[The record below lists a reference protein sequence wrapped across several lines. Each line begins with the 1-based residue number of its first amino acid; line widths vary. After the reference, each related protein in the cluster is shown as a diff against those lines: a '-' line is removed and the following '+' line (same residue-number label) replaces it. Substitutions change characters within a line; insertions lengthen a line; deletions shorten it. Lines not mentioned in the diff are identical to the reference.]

1 MPDPNPDWFFQ
12 PRRQAAGP
20 AEDAGAGLISLPAEV
35 LQRHG
40 ARVLS
45 PDTAVSV
52 PGFAPPRST
61 VYRARTLLVPANLQ
75 HADKMAAFNQVLAG
89 VGMKLQPGPAGHDAG
104 YEHGGQ
110 DAAHPLARMPRT
122 AVLTATQEG
131 GAPVTVDAW
140 VALQALRAAVP
151 SPAGHARRY
160 AGQSGTGQ
168 PDRGRLDRGRP
179 DTGRPD
185 TGRLER
191 TDVDQIALEHL
202 LVGSAI
208 TGSPAFGG
216 GGGLTA
222 NPGSGTGPTSTDSYL
237 FSGGD
242 TRTPVTVLLDPP
254 ERELP
259 PGFGRRPVVAVLD
272 TGVRAHPWLDV
283 APGPGGG
290 YDIDPH
296 HDGDGFIEIDHD
308 IAKAILLEGEQAEA
322 SGDQPRQVIRH
333 PWDTPVS
340 TDPLIGELGPALGHG
355 TFIAGIVRQV
365 APRARV
371 LSIRVMHSDDIVY
384 EGDLLTAI
392 TALASRVALAEATDP
407 AKMVDVVS
415 LSLGYFSES
424 PADQAFSSALWQA
437 IQVLLDLG
445 VVVVAA
451 AGNYSTTRMFYPA
464 AFAQRP
470 APAGHVPLISVGAL
484 NPNGSRAVFSDG
496 GRWVTAWASGAAVVS
511 TLPTDVNGSRS
522 PELRLPAH
530 PDGPRPAGHERASH
544 REALDPDDYARGFAV
559 WSGTSFSAPLLAAHV
574 IRALLAGPSDPA
586 SGLVLEPCD
595 AQTTTVRALAAL
607 TSMGWPG

>member
-1 MPDPNPDWFFQ
+1 MPELNPDWFFQ
-12 PRRQAAGP
+12 PRSQTATP
-20 AEDAGAGLISLPAEV
+20 AEDPGAGLISLPAEI

-40 ARVLS
+40 ARVLN

-52 PGFAPPRST
+52 PGFPPPRST
-61 VYRARTLLVPANLQ
+61 VYRARSLLVPVNLQ
-75 HADKMAAFNQVLAG
+75 HAPKMAAFNQVLAE
-89 VGMKLQPGPAGHDAG
+89 VGMKLQPGPAGHDTE
-104 YEHGGQ
+104 YGQ
-110 DAAHPLARMPRT
+110 NATHPLARLPRLT
-122 AVLTATQEG
+122 VLTATGEG
-131 GAPVTVDAW
+131 GPAVVVDAW
-140 VALQALRAAVP
+140 VALQALRAAAAA
-151 SPAGHARRY
+151 PAG
-160 AGQSGTGQ
+160 S
-168 PDRGRLDRGRP
+168 DRA
-179 DTGRPD
+179 DTF
-185 TGRLER
+185 RLER
-191 TDVDQIALEHL
+191 ADVDQIALEHL

-254 ERELP
+254 GRELP

-290 YDIDPH
+290 YDTDPH

-308 IAKAILLEGEQAEA
+308 IQKAILLEGEHAEA

-340 TDPLIGELGPALGHG
+340 TDPLLGELGPALGHG

-384 EGDLLTAI
+384 EGDLLTAL
-392 TALASRVALAEATDP
+392 TALASRVARAEATDP

-415 LSLGYFSES
+415 LSLGFFSES
-424 PADQAFSSALWQA
+424 AADQAFSSALWQA

-451 AGNYSTTRMFYPA
+451 AGNYSTTRLFYPA

-484 NPNGSRAVFSDG
+484 NPNGSRAVFSDDG
-496 GRWVTAWASGAAVVS
+496 HWVTAWAAGAAVVS
-511 TLPTDVNGSRS
+511 TLPVDVNGSRS

-530 PDGPRPAGHERASH
+530 PSGALPPGHERASH
-544 REALDPDDYARGFAV
+544 REALDPDDYSRGFAV

-574 IRALLAGPSDPA
+574 VRALLAGPADPA

>member
-1 MPDPNPDWFFQ
+1 MPEPNPDWFFP
-12 PRRQAAGP
+12 PRNQAAGP
-20 AEDAGAGLISLPAEV
+20 AEDSGTGLISLPAEV

-40 ARVLS
+40 ARVLN

-52 PGFAPPRST
+52 PGFPSPRST
-61 VYRARTLLVPANLQ
+61 VYRARTLLVPLNL
-75 HADKMAAFNQVLAG
+75 HHGPKMAMFNQVLAG
-89 VGMKLQPGPAGHDAG
+89 VGMKLQPGSAGHGTA
-104 YEHGGQ
+104 HGSQ
-110 DAAHPLARMPRT
+110 DASHPLARMPRT
-122 AVLTATQEG
+122 AVLAATEAG
-131 GAPVTVDAW
+131 GPPVTVDAW
-140 VALQALRAAVP
+140 VALQALRAAAAA
-151 SPAGHARRY
+151 PA
-160 AGQSGTGQ
+160 Q
-168 PDRGRLDRGRP
+168 PDRPDTFRLDR
-179 DTGRPD
+179 D
-185 TGRLER
+185 
-191 TDVDQIALEHL
+191 DVDQIALEHL

-208 TGSPAFGG
+208 TGSPAWEH

-222 NPGSGTGPTSTDSYL
+222 SPGSGAGPASTDSYL

-254 ERELP
+254 DRELAA
-259 PGFGRRPVVAVLD
+259 GYGRRPVVAVLD

-283 APGPGGG
+283 QPAPGGG
-290 YDIDPH
+290 YDTDPQ

-371 LSIRVMHSDDIVY
+371 LAIRVMHSDDIVY
-384 EGDLLTAI
+384 EGDLLTAL
-392 TALASRVALAEATDP
+392 TALASRVALAEASDP
-407 AKMVDVVS
+407 ATMVDVVS

-424 PADQAFSSALWQA
+424 PADQAFSTALWQA
-437 IQVLLDLG
+437 VQVLLDLG

-451 AGNYSTTRMFYPA
+451 AGNFSTTRMFYPA

-484 NPNGSRAVFSDG
+484 NPNGSRAIFSDG
-496 GRWVTAWASGAAVVS
+496 GHWVTAWAAGAAVVS

-530 PDGPRPAGHERASH
+530 PAAPLPAGHEQASH
-544 REALDPDDYARGFAV
+544 REALDPDDYARGWAV
-559 WSGTSFSAPLLAAHV
+559 WSGTSFSAPLLAAYV
-574 IRALLAGPSDPA
+574 IRALLAGPADPA

>member
-12 PRRQAAGP
+12 PRRQAAAP
-20 AEDAGAGLISLPAEV
+20 AEDPGAGLLSLPAEV

-40 ARVLS
+40 ARVLN

-61 VYRARTLLVPANLQ
+61 VYRARTLLIPVNLQ
-75 HADKMAAFNQVLAG
+75 HADKMAAFNQVLSD
-89 VGMKLQPGPAGHDAG
+89 VGMKLQPGPAGHDTG
-104 YEHGGQ
+104 YENGSQ
-110 DAAHPLARMPRT
+110 DSAHPLARMPRT
-122 AVLTATQEG
+122 AVLTAAQEG

-140 VALQALRAAVP
+140 VALQALRAAVT
-151 SPAGHARRY
+151 SPAGRGRP
-160 AGQSGTGQ
+160 GTGQ
-168 PDRGRLDRGRP
+168 PDAGQPG
-179 DTGRPD
+179 TGQPGL
-185 TGRLER
+185 GRLER

-222 NPGSGTGPTSTDSYL
+222 NPGSGTGPTSTGSYL

-254 ERELP
+254 GRELP

-272 TGVRAHPWLDV
+272 TGIRAHPWLDV

-308 IAKAILLEGEQAEA
+308 IQKAILLEGEQAET

-384 EGDLLTAI
+384 EGDLLTAL

-415 LSLGYFSES
+415 LSLGFFSES
-424 PADQAFSSALWQA
+424 PAEAAFSSALWQA

-451 AGNYSTTRMFYPA
+451 AGNYSTTRKFYPA

-496 GRWVTAWASGAAVVS
+496 GHWVTAWASGAAVVS

-530 PDGPRPAGHERASH
+530 PAGPLPAGHERAAH

-574 IRALLAGPSDPA
+574 VRALLAGPADPG

>member
-1 MPDPNPDWFFQ
+1 MPEPNPDWFFQ
-12 PRRQAAGP
+12 PRRQTADL
-20 AEDAGAGLISLPAEV
+20 AEDTGDGLISLPAEV

-40 ARVLS
+40 ARVLN

-52 PGFAPPRST
+52 PGFPPPRSA
-61 VYRARTLLVPANLQ
+61 VYRARTLLVPVNLQ
-75 HADKMAAFNQVLAG
+75 QTAKLTAFNQVLAG
-89 VGMKLQPGPAGHDAG
+89 VGMKLQPGPAGYDA
-104 YEHGGQ
+104 EHGSQ
-110 DAAHPLARMPRT
+110 DTSQPLARMPRT
-122 AVLTATQEG
+122 AVLTAAGAG
-131 GAPVTVDAW
+131 GTPVRVDAW
-140 VALQALRAAVP
+140 TALQALRAAVTSAP
-151 SPAGHARRY
+151 QGDRADAARSD
-160 AGQSGTGQ
+160 A
-168 PDRGRLDRGRP
+168 GRP
-179 DTGRPD
+179 DL
-185 TGRLER
+185 GRLER
-191 TDVDQIALEHL
+191 ADVDQIALEHL

-208 TGSPAFGG
+208 TGSPAWET

-222 NPGSGTGPTSTDSYL
+222 SPGSVTGPASTDSYL

-254 ERELP
+254 DRELP
-259 PGFGRRPVVAVLD
+259 ARYGRRPVVAVLD

-283 APGPGGG
+283 EPAPGGG
-290 YDIDPH
+290 YDTDPH

-308 IAKAILLEGEQAEA
+308 IQKSILLEGEQAET

-371 LSIRVMHSDDIVY
+371 LAIRVMHSDDIVY
-384 EGDLLTAI
+384 EGDLLTAL

-407 AKMVDVVS
+407 GQMVDVVS

-424 PADQAFSSALWQA
+424 PADQAFTSALWQA

-451 AGNYSTTRMFYPA
+451 AGNFSTTRLFYPA

-470 APAGHVPLISVGAL
+470 TPAGHVPLISVGAL

-496 GRWVTAWASGAAVVS
+496 GRWVTAWAAGAAVVS

-530 PDGPRPAGHERASH
+530 PSGPLPSGHERASH
-544 REALDPDDYARGFAV
+544 REALDPDDYSRGFAV
-559 WSGTSFSAPLLAAHV
+559 WSGTSFSAPLLAAHIV
-574 IRALLAGPSDPA
+574 RSLLAGPADPA

>member
-12 PRRQAAGP
+12 PRHQTAGP
-20 AEDAGAGLISLPAEV
+20 ADDSGTGLISLPAEV
-35 LQRHG
+35 LRRHG
-40 ARVLS
+40 ARVLN

-52 PGFAPPRST
+52 PGFPPPRST
-61 VYRARTLLVPANLQ
+61 VYRARTLLVPLNL
-75 HADKMAAFNQVLAG
+75 HHGPTMATFNQVLAG
-89 VGMKLQPGPAGHDAG
+89 VGMKLQPGPAGHDTG
-104 YEHGGQ
+104 HGNQ
-110 DAAHPLARMPRT
+110 DVARRMATVPRP
-122 AVLTATQEG
+122 AVLAAAAESG
-131 GAPVTVDAW
+131 GPVLVDAW
-140 VALQALRAAVP
+140 VALQALRAAAA
-151 SPAGHARRY
+151 SPGPAAAGEPGA
-160 AGQSGTGQ
+160 A
-168 PDRGRLDRGRP
+168 
-179 DTGRPD
+179 
-185 TGRLER
+185 RLER
-191 TDVDQIALEHL
+191 ADVDQIALEHL

-208 TGSPAFGG
+208 TGSPAWEH

-222 NPGSGTGPTSTDSYL
+222 GPGSVTGPASTDSYL

-259 PGFGRRPVVAVLD
+259 AGYGRRPVVAVLD

-283 APGPGGG
+283 EPAPGGG
-290 YDIDPH
+290 YDTDPH

-308 IAKAILLEGEQAEA
+308 IQKAILLEGEQAEA

-333 PWDTPVS
+333 AWDTPVS

-371 LSIRVMHSDDIVY
+371 LAIRVMHSDDIVY
-384 EGDLLTAI
+384 EGDLLTAL
-392 TALASRVALAEATDP
+392 TALASRVALAEASDP

-424 PADQAFSSALWQA
+424 PAEAAFSTALWQA

-451 AGNYSTTRMFYPA
+451 AGNFATTRMFYPA

-470 APAGHVPLISVGAL
+470 VPAGHVPLISVGAL
-484 NPNGSRAVFSDG
+484 NPNGSRAIFSDG
-496 GRWVTAWASGAAVVS
+496 GHWVTAWAAGAAVVS

-530 PDGPRPAGHERASH
+530 PAAPRPAGHEQASH
-544 REALDPDDYARGFAV
+544 REALDPDDYSRGWAV
-559 WSGTSFSAPLLAAHV
+559 WSGTSFSAPLLAAYV
-574 IRALLAGPSDPA
+574 TRALLAGPADPA

>member
-1 MPDPNPDWFFQ
+1 MPDPTPDWFFP
-12 PRRQAAGP
+12 PRRQPAGP
-20 AEDAGAGLISLPAEV
+20 AEDQGTGLISLPDEV

-40 ARVLS
+40 ARMLH
-45 PDTAVSV
+45 PGAAVSV

-61 VYRARTLLVPANLQ
+61 VYRARTLLVPVNLQ
-75 HADKMAAFNQVLAG
+75 HAPKMEAFNQVLAG
-89 VGMKLQPGPAGHDAG
+89 VGMKLQPGPTGYDAGHDS
-104 YEHGGQ
+104 Q
-110 DAAHPLARMPRT
+110 DAVHPLARMPGT
-122 AVLTATQEG
+122 TVLTAAEPDG
-131 GAPVTVDAW
+131 VPVTVDAW
-140 VALQALRAAVP
+140 VALQALRAAVT
-151 SPAGHARRY
+151 SPAGQDRPD
-160 AGQSGTGQ
+160 AGHPGTGRQ
-168 PDRGRLDRGRP
+168 DTGRPGTGRLDRA
-179 DTGRPD
+179 
-185 TGRLER
+185 
-191 TDVDQIALEHL
+191 DVEQIALEHL

-208 TGSPAFGG
+208 TGSPAWET

-222 NPGSGTGPTSTDSYL
+222 SPGSVTGPASTGSYL

-254 ERELP
+254 ARDLP
-259 PGFGRRPVVAVLD
+259 AGIGRRPVVAVLD

-283 APGPGGG
+283 EPAPGGG
-290 YDIDPH
+290 YDTDPH
-296 HDGDGFIEIDHD
+296 HDGDGFIEIDHE
-308 IAKAILLEGEQAEA
+308 IQKAILFEGEQAEA

-371 LSIRVMHSDDIVY
+371 LSVRVMHSDDIVY
-384 EGDLLTAI
+384 EGDLLTAL

-424 PADQAFSSALWQA
+424 PADQAFSSALGQA

-451 AGNYSTTRMFYPA
+451 AGNFSTTRMFYPA

-496 GRWVTAWASGAAVVS
+496 GHWVTAWASGAAVVS

-530 PDGPRPAGHERASH
+530 PAGPLPPGHERAAH
-544 REALDPDDYARGFAV
+544 REALDPDDYARGWAV

-574 IRALLAGPSDPA
+574 VRALLAGPADPA

-595 AQTTTVRALAAL
+595 AQTTTVRALTAL